1 LAPAADAAQAA
12 ADFRAETL
20 RMGKKQVRAQMR
32 KVKPKAA
39 APTTAPGQ
47 NATRRQ
53 RERYV
58 QAGGMLQGYAP
69 DFVVRLGYIAIG
81 VGVACLVVIAAL
93 LIFLRQLYGWPDAI
107 AASLAWV
114 LPIAL
119 LASFIAPGFRLAL
132 KDRTAEA
139 KLVQGQLVGASTVST
154 SMGLGLLMVQ
164 TRAGSEQYLVAPA
177 RLKQIPGNQ
186 VNVVL
191 TVTPNLRHV
200 RSVGIM
206 GQRMVGRVEPP
217 VPPVMRQLQR
227 LPVLTP
233 IALALAVIIG
243 DDAIALAPVTP
254 NDYVHASLS
263 VLAGALLGGAV
274 YGASYLLQR
283 RMMGEVQAL
292 APRS

>member
-1 LAPAADAAQAA
+1 
-12 ADFRAETL
+12 
-20 RMGKKQVRAQMR
+20 MGKKQVRAQMR

-39 APTTAPGQ
+39 AVPTAPGQ
-47 NATRRQ
+47 GASRKQ
-53 RERYV
+53 RERYI
-58 QAGGMLQGYAP
+58 QSGGMLQGYAP
-69 DFVVRLGYIAIG
+69 DFVIRLGYIAIG
-81 VGVACLVVIAAL
+81 VGVACLVVMALLLLFLHSMYGWSVAVVAAL
-93 LIFLRQLYGWPDAI
+93 
-107 AASLAWV
+107 AWL

-132 KDRTAEA
+132 KDQKAEA
-139 KLVQGQLVGASTVST
+139 RLVQGQLVGASTVST
-154 SMGLGLLMVQ
+154 AMGLGLLMVQ
-164 TRAGSEQYLVAPA
+164 TRAGSEQYLVPPA

-217 VPPVMRQLQR
+217 VPEAMRQLQR

-243 DDAIALAPVTP
+243 DDAVALSPIP
-254 NDYVHASLS
+254 NELVHAAIAF
-263 VLAGALLGGAV
+263 VVGAALGGAV

-283 RMMGEVQAL
+283 RMMEQVQA
-292 APRS
+292 AVPRS

>member
-1 LAPAADAAQAA
+1 
-12 ADFRAETL
+12 
-20 RMGKKQVRAQMR
+20 MGKKQVRAQMR

-39 APTTAPGQ
+39 VAATAPGAS
-47 NATRRQ
+47 ATRRQ

-69 DFVVRLGYIAIG
+69 DFVIRLGYIAIG
-81 VGVACLVVIAAL
+81 IGVFCLLVIAAL
-93 LIFLRQLYGWPDAI
+93 LIFLPRVYGWPVAI
-107 AASLAWV
+107 VASIAWV
-114 LPIAL
+114 FPIAL

-139 KLVQGQLVGASTVST
+139 RLVQGQLVGASTVST

-164 TRAGSEQYLVAPA
+164 TRAGSEQFLVAPA

-217 VPPVMRQLQR
+217 VPPAMRQLQR

-233 IALALAVIIG
+233 IALALGVIIG
-243 DDAIALAPVTP
+243 DDAVALSPIPGEALHT
-254 NDYVHASLS
+254 
-263 VLAGALLGGAV
+263 VLAAVAGAALGGGV
-274 YGASYLLQR
+274 YGLSYLLQR
-283 RMMGEVQAL
+283 RLTGEVQAL
-292 APRS
+292 VPRS

>member
-1 LAPAADAAQAA
+1 L
-12 ADFRAETL
+12 
-20 RMGKKQVRAQMR
+20 GKKQVRTQVR
-32 KVKPKAA
+32 KVKPKTAVA
-39 APTTAPGQ
+39 TAAPGQ
-47 NATRRQ
+47 GATRRQ

-58 QAGGMLQGYAP
+58 QSGGMLQGYAP
-69 DFVVRLGYIAIG
+69 DFVIRLGYIAIG
-81 VGVACLVVIAAL
+81 AGVACLIVIAL
-93 LIFLRQLYGWPDAI
+93 LLLLVHSAYGWGVAI
-107 AASLAWV
+107 VAALAWV

-132 KDRTAEA
+132 KDQKAEA
-139 KLVQGQLVGASTVST
+139 RLVQGQLVGASTVST
-154 SMGLGLLMVQ
+154 SLGLGLLMVQ
-164 TRAGSEQYLVAPA
+164 TRAGSEQYLVPPA

-227 LPVLTP
+227 LPVITP
-233 IALALAVIIG
+233 IALAVAVIIG
-243 DDAIALAPVTP
+243 DDAVAISPIPNEPIHAALAV
-254 NDYVHASLS
+254 V
-263 VLAGALLGGAV
+263 VGAALGGAI
-274 YGASYLLQR
+274 YGVSFLLQR

-292 APRS
+292 VPRS

>member
-1 LAPAADAAQAA
+1 V
-12 ADFRAETL
+12 
-20 RMGKKQVRAQMR
+20 GKKQVRAQMR

-39 APTTAPGQ
+39 QAAVTQTAPGQ
-47 NATRRQ
+47 GASRKQ
-53 RERYV
+53 RERYI

-69 DFVVRLGYIAIG
+69 NFVIRLGYIAAAIG
-81 VGVACLVVIAAL
+81 VGCLIIGAAL
-93 LIFLRQLYGWPDAI
+93 LLLLHGAYGWPVAVV
-107 AASLAWV
+107 AALAWV

-132 KDRTAEA
+132 KDQKAEPR
-139 KLVQGQLVGASTVST
+139 LVQGQLIGASAVST
-154 SMGLGLLMVQ
+154 SIGLGLLMVQ
-164 TRAGSEQYLVAPA
+164 TRGGTEQYLVQPA

-217 VPPVMRQLQR
+217 VPGVMRQLQR

-233 IALALAVIIG
+233 IALAVAVIIG
-243 DDAIALAPVTP
+243 DDVVAASPIGNQVLHAL
-254 NDYVHASLS
+254 
-263 VLAGALLGGAV
+263 LALGVGAVLGGAV
-274 YGASYLLQR
+274 YGASFLLQR

-292 APRS
+292 VPRT

>member
-1 LAPAADAAQAA
+1 
-12 ADFRAETL
+12 
-20 RMGKKQVRAQMR
+20 MGKKQVRAQMR

-39 APTTAPGQ
+39 ATTTAPGQ

-69 DFVVRLGYIAIG
+69 DFVVRLGYISIG
-81 VGVACLVVIAAL
+81 VGVVCLLAIAAIL
-93 LIFLRQLYGWPDAI
+93 LFLRPVYGWPDAI
-107 AASLAWV
+107 AASIAWV
-114 LPIAL
+114 IPIAL

-164 TRAGSEQYLVAPA
+164 TRAGAEQYLVQPA

-233 IALALAVIIG
+233 IALALGVIIG
-243 DDAIALAPVTP
+243 DDGVALAPIS
-254 NDYVHASLS
+254 NDYVHASLA
-263 VLAGALLGGAV
+263 VLAGAALGGAI
-274 YGASYLLQR
+274 YGASFLLQR
-283 RMMGEVQAL
+283 RMMGEVQAM